1 MSKPSFVTQ
10 KIFNKNEPVLTTDK
24 PIYIEFSI
32 LDLSK
37 HLMYELHY
45 KYFKGKYNANLLF
58 TDTDIL
64 VCEIEIKDIYE
75 DFYEDK
81 SLFDFS
87 NYPQDSNFFDP
98 VNKKVINK
106 MKDEF
111 KGTIISEFVGLK
123 SKVYSLNAVDG
134 GEIKKAKRTQ

>member
-10 KIFNKNEPVLTTDK
+10 KIFNKNEPVLTIDK

-45 KYFKGKYNANLLF
+45 KYFKGK
-58 TDTDIL
+58 DVL

-111 KGTIISEFVGLK
+111 KGTIISEFIGLK

>member
-58 TDTDIL
+58 TDTGIL

-111 KGTIISEFVGLK
+111 KGTIISEFFGLK